1 MEKSSFQSSLAAI
14 GWIIL
19 IVLLSAILVHFSWNM
34 FAPDLFNA
42 VRMTFRNALGIVI
55 LGFTI
60 SWVLGYGFTKK
71 LPMRSH
77 RQRIHEGDPA
87 EA

>member
-1 MEKSSFQSSLAAI
+1 MEKSNFQSSIAAI
-14 GWIIL
+14 GWVIL
-19 IVLLSAILVHFSWNM
+19 IVILSAILVHFSWNM

-42 VRMTFRNALGIVI
+42 VPMTFKNAIGIVI

-71 LPMRSH
+71 LPMGSH
-77 RQRIHEGDPA
+77 GHRMHEGGPA